1 MVGFITNRRAF
12 MTQIGDNIFGQVG
25 QPELIT
31 LVPCVG
37 IARSLTAVP
46 NHDRPVPF
54 IRYEQYI
61 P

>member
-1 MVGFITNRRAF
+1 

-46 NHDRPVPF
+46 NHDRPVPL
-54 IRYEQYI
+54 IHNEQYI
-61 P
+61 Q